1 VERIELDGVGKRY
14 VVGEQKSAREAIT
27 DGALR
32 LIGRR
37 RSDASTD
44 FWSLRDVS
52 FSVGE
57 GEALGIIG
65 RNGAGK
71 STILKIIT
79 RITTPTT
86 GVSRT
91 RGRVA
96 ALLEVG
102 TGFHP
107 ELTGRE
113 NIFLNGAILGM
124 SRRDMLSRFDDIVEF
139 SGVQRFLDTPVKRYS
154 SGMGLRL
161 GFSVAAHLEPDVLV
175 VDEILAVGD
184 AEFQR
189 KCLGRMEEAEKE
201 GRTLVFVS
209 HDLDSLTRIC
219 TRGLW
224 LEAGHVR
231 DTGPAK
237 ELVREYLSS
246 SLMSAEAGAVVISAG
261 PLIVHGLRVMPKG
274 RPVESALL
282 REDTLTIEVDIELRE
297 YVRDLDLAIY
307 LTSNRGVRVI
317 DEALRDWESPR
328 FAPGRYRVCMDV
340 PPVLNVGDYFVGLWC
355 GAAGGRRSFIHEDS
369 VVSFTVHGSDRGRPG
384 RAVVLDL
391 PITVTPL

>member
-1 VERIELDGVGKRY
+1 MDRIELDGVGKRY
-14 VVGEQKSAREAIT
+14 VVGDQKSAREAIS

-32 LIGRR
+32 LLGRLP
-37 RSDASTD
+37 SDPTSE

-52 FSVGE
+52 FTVAD

-79 RITTPTT
+79 RITSPTT
-86 GVSRT
+86 GASRT

-124 SRRDMLSRFDDIVEF
+124 SRRDILGRFDDIVEF

-201 GRTLVFVS
+201 GRTVVFVS

-219 TRGLW
+219 TRALW
-224 LEAGHVR
+224 LEGGQVR
-231 DTGPAK
+231 ETGMPE
-237 ELVREYLSS
+237 ELVRDYLTS
-246 SLMSAEAGAVVISAG
+246 SLVSEHDGAALISGG
-261 PLIVHGLRVMPKG
+261 PVTVHGMRVMPKG
-274 RPVESALL
+274 RPVESAML
-282 REDTLTIEVDIELRE
+282 RDDTVTVEVDFELAE
-297 YVRDLDLAIY
+297 HVPDLDIALF
-307 LTSNRGVRVI
+307 LTNNRGVRVL
-317 DEALRDWESPR
+317 DETLRDSGGPR
-328 FAPGRYRVCMDV
+328 FTPGRYRARMEV
-340 PPVLNVGDYFVGLWC
+340 PPILNVGDYSVGLWC
-355 GAAGGRRSFIHEDS
+355 GTASGGRRFIHEPA
-369 VVSFTVHGSDRGRPG
+369 VVAFPLNGSDRNRPA

-391 PITVTPL
+391 PITVTSQ

>member
-1 VERIELDGVGKRY
+1 MDRIHLDGVGKRY
-14 VVGEQKSAREAIT
+14 VVGDQKSAREAIT
-27 DGALR
+27 EGARR
-32 LIGRR
+32 LVGRR
-37 RSDASTD
+37 RADPSEE
-44 FWSLRDVS
+44 FWSLRDIS
-52 FSVGE
+52 FTVGD
-57 GEALGIIG
+57 GEALGILG

-79 RITTPTT
+79 RITSPTV

-124 SRRDMLSRFDDIVEF
+124 SRRDILNRFDDIVEF

-189 KCLGRMEEAEKE
+189 KCLGRMEEAEQE

-224 LEAGHVR
+224 LEAGRVR
-231 DTGPAK
+231 DTGKPG
-237 ELVREYLSS
+237 ELVREYLTS
-246 SLMSAEAGAVVISAG
+246 SLVSTHSGEALISGG
-261 PLIVHGLRVMPKG
+261 PVTVHGMRVMPKG

-282 REDTLTIEVDIELRE
+282 REDTVTVEVDFELTE
-297 YVRDLDLAIY
+297 HVPDLDLSIF
-307 LTSNRGVRVI
+307 LTSNRGVRVL
-317 DEALRDWESPR
+317 DETLRDRGGPR
-328 FAPGRYRVCMDV
+328 FTPGRYRARMDI
-340 PPVLNVGDYFVGLWC
+340 PPVLNVGDYAVGLWC
-355 GAAGGRRSFIHEDS
+355 GPTTGRHFIHEQA
-369 VVSFTVHGSDRGRPG
+369 VISFTLNGSDRARPA

-391 PITVTPL
+391 PFTVTPL

>member
-1 VERIELDGVGKRY
+1 MDRIELDGVGKRY
-14 VVGEQKSAREAIT
+14 VVGDQRSAREAIT

-32 LIGRR
+32 LLGRR
-37 RSDASTD
+37 RSDPSSE

-52 FSVGE
+52 FTVGD

-124 SRRDMLSRFDDIVEF
+124 SRRDILGKFDDIVEF

-189 KCLGRMEEAEKE
+189 RCLGRMEEAEKE
-201 GRTLVFVS
+201 GRTVVFVS

-219 TRGLW
+219 TRALW
-224 LEAGHVR
+224 LESGRVR
-231 DTGPAK
+231 ETGMPA
-237 ELVREYLSS
+237 ELVRDYLTS
-246 SLMSAEAGAVVISAG
+246 SLVSEHTGAALISAG
-261 PLIVHGLRVMPKG
+261 PVTVHGMRVAPKG

-282 REDTLTIEVDIELRE
+282 RDDTVTVEVDFDLAEH
-297 YVRDLDLAIY
+297 VPDLDIALF
-307 LTSNRGVRVI
+307 LTNNRGVRVL
-317 DEALRDWESPR
+317 DETLRDSGGPR
-328 FAPGRYRVCMDV
+328 FTPGRYRATMEI
-340 PPVLNVGDYFVGLWC
+340 PPILNVGDYSVGLWC
-355 GAAGGRRSFIHEDS
+355 GAASGGRRFVHEPA
-369 VVSFTVHGSDRGRPG
+369 VVSFTLNGSDRNRPA

-391 PITVTPL
+391 PISVTAL

>member
-1 VERIELDGVGKRY
+1 VDRIELDGVGKRY
-14 VVGEQKSAREAIT
+14 VVGDQRSAREAIT
-27 DGALR
+27 EGVRR
-32 LIGRR
+32 LVGRR
-37 RSDASTD
+37 STGSEE
-44 FWSLRDVS
+44 FWSLRDIS
-52 FSVGE
+52 FTVGD

-79 RITTPTT
+79 RITSPTT
-86 GVSRT
+86 GISRT

-124 SRRDMLSRFDDIVEF
+124 SRRDILARFDDIVEF

-201 GRTLVFVS
+201 GRTVVFVS

-219 TRGLW
+219 TRALW
-224 LEAGHVR
+224 LEAGRMR
-231 DTGPAK
+231 DTGLPQ
-237 ELVREYLSS
+237 ELVREYLTS
-246 SLMSAEAGAVVISAG
+246 SLMSTHSGSALITAG
-261 PLIVHGLRVMPKG
+261 PVTVHGMRVMAKD

-282 REDTLTIEVDIELRE
+282 RDDTVTVEVDFELDE
-297 YVRDLDLAIY
+297 HVPDLDIALF
-307 LTSNRGVRVI
+307 LTNNRGVRVL
-317 DEALRDWESPR
+317 DEGLRDRGGPR
-328 FAPGRYRVCMDV
+328 FTPGRYRVRMDI
-340 PPVLNVGDYFVGLWC
+340 PPVLNVGDYSVGLWF
-355 GAAGGRRSFIHEDS
+355 GAASGGRRFIHEPA
-369 VVSFTVHGSDRGRPG
+369 VVAFTLNGSDRNRPA

-391 PITVTPL
+391 PFSVTSL